1 MTTAAIEMQLL
12 TLLGAVALGAV
23 LCVVALLA
31 LRGRFGTP
39 RRRVVFDLTE
49 HVATHAPKDAELLR
63 SARCMGHSADSAPVR
78 GAGVLW
84 LTGDTLGFSLRQ
96 PRYDF
101 TIDLGSVVSVS
112 TQQVVRRPGV
122 RAITGSSSRPFLVV
136 EWTTPDGTAAL
147 VSWRFDPE
155 LGDVDEP
162 GWVEAIDRARVV
174 HEIRSSNV

>member
-1 MTTAAIEMQLL
+1 MTTAAIEFQVL
-12 TLLGAVALGAV
+12 TVLAVVALGAV
-23 LCVVALLA
+23 LSVFALLV

-49 HVATHAPKDAELLR
+49 HVATHAPKDASMLR

-84 LTGDTLGFSLRQ
+84 LTADQLGFSLRQ
-96 PRYDF
+96 PRRDF
-101 TIDLGSVVSVS
+101 TIDLGSVVSVA

-122 RAITGSSSRPFLVV
+122 RPIRGSSGKPFLAV
-136 EWTTPDGTAAL
+136 EWTTPDGKVAM

-155 LGDVDEP
+155 LGDVDEA
-162 GWVEAIDRARVV
+162 GWVEAIEHARVV
-174 HEIRSSNV
+174 HEIRAANV